1 MFHHFDT
8 DISGIALPELFTY
21 PFCYRPH
28 PLTEIAA
35 RQVQAYLDRRTDWKE
50 EIGEGK
56 MFGVMVVKNE
66 AGETGFLAAFSGNIA
81 HSNHHEYFVPPIY
94 DLLQPDGFFRIEE
107 NNISE
112 INRKIAQTEQSAEL
126 ASLQRQ
132 LADARQQAEQ
142 ELADFTAQM
151 KVNKQHREAVRASN
165 PTDEMLAQLVRES
178 QFEKAELRRTKIRLN
193 EGIAR
198 LQQQIDGIHNRLH
211 SLKTERKQRSAAL
224 QRRLFDC
231 FQVLNAHGER
241 RGICGIFEETR
252 HELPPA
258 GTGECAAPKLLQYAY
273 LHQLTPLAMGEFWW
287 GKSPKTEV
295 RRHLHY
301 YPACHSKCEPLL
313 GFMLQGLNVEPNPL
327 DKGSEQTVTTV
338 YEDDWLWVVN
348 KPEGML
354 SVPGKDGTLSA
365 EERLLRLRP
374 DLHGL
379 YPVHRLDMATS
390 GVLLF
395 AKSPDIQSALH
406 RQFRE
411 RRVEKRYIAL
421 LDGTLHTPSGT
432 ISLPLRPDYTN
443 RPRQTVDYAHG
454 KEAETRY
461 RTLGTYEDKT
471 LVEFIPLTGR
481 THQLRIHAAHPDG
494 LNAPICGDTLYGHTP
509 VASSIASTHIR
520 LCLHALTLRLDHPVT
535 SMPLTITSRH
545 NLFPIPGFT
554 L

>member
-28 PLTEIAA
+28 PLTEMAA

-112 INRKIAQTEQSAEL
+112 INREIAQTEQSAEL

-142 ELADFTAQM
+142 EIADFTAQM
-151 KVNKQHREAVRASN
+151 KANKQRREAVRASN
-165 PTDEMLAQLVRES
+165 PTDETLAQLVRES
-178 QFEKAELRRTKIRLN
+178 QFEKAELRRTKMRLN

-198 LQQQIDGIHNRLH
+198 LQQQIDDIHNRLR

-241 RGICGIFEETR
+241 RGICSIFEETR

-273 LHQLTPLAMGEFWW
+273 LHRLTPLAMAEFWW

-327 DKGSEQTVTTV
+327 DKTAEQAVTTV

-354 SVPGKDGTLSA
+354 SVPGKGRSISVADLA
-365 EERLLRLRP
+365 RLRFP
-374 DLHGL
+374 DTDSPLT
-379 YPVHRLDMATS
+379 VHRLDMHTS
-390 GVLLF
+390 GLLLI
-395 AKSPDIQSALH
+395 AKTKDVHEALQ
-406 RQFRE
+406 RQFHLRTV
-411 RRVEKRYIAL
+411 RKRYIAL
-421 LDGTLHTPSGT
+421 LEGNVAKDKGTITLPLCLNPDHRPQQMVSYEHGKPAVTDYKVLKRNADGT
-432 ISLPLRPDYTN
+432 
-443 RPRQTVDYAHG
+443 
-454 KEAETRY
+454 TRIA
-461 RTLGTYEDKT
+461 
-471 LVEFIPLTGR
+471 FFPHTGR
-481 THQLRIHAAHPDG
+481 THQLRVHAAHADG
-494 LNAPICGDTLYGHTP
+494 LNAPIKGDMLYGHP
-509 VASSIASTHIR
+509 ADR
-520 LCLHALTLRLDHPVT
+520 LYLHADQITFVHPVSGKEMT
-535 SMPLTITSRH
+535 LTAPAD
-545 NLFPIPGFT
+545 F
-554 L
+554 

>member
-94 DLLQPDGFFRIEE
+94 DLLQPDGFFRVEE

-112 INRKIAQTEQSAEL
+112 INREIAEIEHSAEL

-142 ELADFTAQM
+142 EIADFTAQM

-287 GKSPKTEV
+287 GKSPKETI
-295 RRHLHY
+295 RHQGKF
-301 YPACHSKCEPLL
+301 YPACKGKCEPILKH
-313 GFMLQGLNVEPNPL
+313 MLIGLTIEQNPL
-327 DKGSEQTVTTV
+327 CSDRYKDIPLNIV
-338 YEDDWLWVVN
+338 YEDNWLIAVN
-348 KPEGML
+348 KPAGML
-354 SVPGKDGTLSA
+354 SVPGKNNTDSVFRKLK
-365 EERLLRLRP
+365 E
-374 DLHGL
+374 L
-379 YPVHRLDMATS
+379 YPEATGPLVVHRLDMATS
-390 GVLLF
+390 GLLLA
-395 AKSPDIQSALH
+395 AKDKITHQKMQQL
-406 RQFRE
+406 F
-411 RRVEKRYIAL
+411 EKREIQKKYIAL
-421 LDGTLHTPSGT
+421 LEGIVNEDEG
-432 ISLPLRPDYTN
+432 IIELPICPDYYDS
-443 RPRQTVDYAHG
+443 PRQKVDMEHG
-454 KEAETRY
+454 KKAITKYKVLQRK
-461 RTLGTYEDKT
+461 GNKM
-471 LVEFIPLTGR
+471 LVLLIPLTGR

-494 LNAPICGDTLYGHTP
+494 LNHPIIGDELYGKK
-509 VASSIASTHIR
+509 ADR
-520 LCLHALTLRLDHPVT
+520 LYLHAAELNFIHPIT
-535 SMPLTITSRH
+535 GKPLTIFQKADF
-545 NLFPIPGFT
+545 L